1 MRAALLFVRTLST
14 RTLRTRTL
22 STRMLR
28 TRTLRTRTLSTF
40 VLSALALTTESL
52 RAQSAAAP
60 PSVTR
65 ADLATAYLRL
75 DRAYTTASMPD
86 SLRATINKT
95 FDRATL
101 SFFAGKFAAAVAA
114 VDSAT
119 VLLTGK
125 PLEAPPAPPARVV
138 NGRMPSVLR
147 GTLLARLARL
157 DSAGPLA
164 QAIVSARARV
174 QLLVDTAS
182 RERSIE
188 FLTDPAAL
196 ARDLVREVSVLERGR
211 DPYVGQAG
219 DAWRMFRGHKGTL
232 IPMRVIAPAAAAVSS
247 APVPVVIA
255 LHGAGGDE
263 NMFADSYGAGLLP
276 QMAIAA
282 NAIVVTPATT
292 PFSAAPENFDS
303 LMTVLRA
310 EYRINGARIYVIGHS
325 MGAGAAARLAQQRP
339 EQLAAVACLSGGS
352 AVTVAKAPPILFLGA
367 ALDPVIPARVVQAA
381 AKGTPTGTYEQLEH
395 EGHTLMVANGIRRAL
410 PWLLSH
416 RP

>member
-1 MRAALLFVRTLST
+1 MRSALLSIRTRRIRTLS
-14 RTLRTRTL
+14 
-22 STRMLR
+22 M
-28 TRTLRTRTLSTF
+28 F
-40 VLSALALTTESL
+40 VVSALALTTESL
-52 RAQSAAAP
+52 RAQSAATPA
-60 PSVTR
+60 VTR

-75 DRAYTTASMPD
+75 DRAYTTATMPD
-86 SLRATINKT
+86 SQRAAINKT

-125 PLEAPPAPPARVV
+125 PIGAPPAPPVRVV

-147 GTLLARLARL
+147 ASLLARLARL
-157 DSAGPLA
+157 DTTGPLA
-164 QAIVSARARV
+164 QAMVSARARV

-188 FLTDPAAL
+188 FLTDPAVL

-219 DAWRMFRGHKGTL
+219 DAWRMFRGQNGTL
-232 IPMRVIAPAAAAVSS
+232 IPMRLIAPAAAATSS

-292 PFSAAPENFDS
+292 LFSAAPENFDS

-410 PWLLSH
+410 PWLLTH

>member
-1 MRAALLFVRTLST
+1 MPSALLSFRALTVSSTLA
-14 RTLRTRTL
+14 
-22 STRMLR
+22 
-28 TRTLRTRTLSTF
+28 
-40 VLSALALTTESL
+40 LSALALTTGNL
-52 RAQSAAAP
+52 RAQNAATPA
-60 PSVTR
+60 VTR

-75 DRAYTTASMPD
+75 DRAYTTATMPD
-86 SLRATINKT
+86 SQRAAINKT

-119 VLLTGK
+119 VLLTGM
-125 PLEAPPAPPARVV
+125 PIGAPPTPPVRVV

-147 GTLLARLARL
+147 ASLLARLARL
-157 DSAGPLA
+157 DTTGPLA
-164 QAIVSARARV
+164 QAMVSARARV

-188 FLTDPAAL
+188 FLTDPAVL

-219 DAWRMFRGHKGTL
+219 DAWRMFRGHNGTL
-232 IPMRVIAPAAAAVSS
+232 IPMRLIAPAAAATSS

-292 PFSAAPENFDS
+292 LFSAAPENFDS

-367 ALDPVIPARVVQAA
+367 ALDPVIPARIVQAA
-381 AKGTPTGTYEQLEH
+381 AKGTPTGMYEQLEH

>member
-1 MRAALLFVRTLST
+1 MRLRPVLLCVALI
-14 RTLRTRTL
+14 
-22 STRMLR
+22 
-28 TRTLRTRTLSTF
+28 
-40 VLSALALTTESL
+40 A
-52 RAQSAAAP
+52 RATMVQAQAAAP
-60 PSVTR
+60 TSPAPTPTVTR

-75 DRAYTTASMPD
+75 DRAYTNATLPD
-86 SLRATINKT
+86 SLRAAINTT

-101 SFFAGKFAAAVAA
+101 SFFAGKFAAAVSA

-119 VLLTGK
+119 VLLTRT
-125 PLEAPPAPPARVV
+125 PIEPPAASPARVV

-164 QAIVSARARV
+164 QAIVSARARAE
-174 QLLVDTAS
+174 LLVDTPS
-182 RERSIE
+182 RDRSIE

-196 ARDLVREVSVLERGR
+196 ARELVREVSVLERGR

-219 DAWRMFRGHKGTL
+219 DAWRMFRGHRGIL
-232 IPMRVIAPAAAAVSS
+232 IPMRLIAPAAAATSS
-247 APVPVVIA
+247 APVPVIIA

-276 QMAIAA
+276 QMALAA

-292 PFSAAPENFDS
+292 SFSTAPEHFDS
-303 LMTVLRA
+303 LMTLLRS

-410 PWLLSH
+410 PWLLAH